1 MKPPFISITMDA
13 NALLEIAE
21 KTARDAGRLLSEG
34 ASHMREVEFQDQR
47 DVKLRADRESEDLIR
62 ERLAATGMPVY
73 GEEKGGDESLRRRY
87 EPYWIVD
94 PLDGTYNYLRGSHLC
109 AVSIGLMRGETP
121 VLGVIHDF
129 NTDTCFSGVVAGLFR
144 VNGCPVEPQW
154 SDGIDQAALVT
165 GFPSGMDRSPAR
177 MEAFIERIAP
187 FKKVRMVG
195 SAALA
200 LAYVAAGIYDVYFEE
215 SIRLWDVA
223 AGLALV
229 QASGGTIRMKESPGG
244 KALAYDVWAGKQ
256 AFFQS

>member
-1 MKPPFISITMDA
+1 MDSI
-13 NALLEIAE
+13 ALLDLAE
-21 KTARDAGRLLSEG
+21 KTARDAGRLLHEG
-34 ASHMREVEFQDQR
+34 AAHMREVEFQDKR
-47 DVKLRADRESEDLIR
+47 DVKLRADRETEERIR
-62 ERLAATGMPVY
+62 ELLAPTGMPVY
-73 GEEKGGDESLRRRY
+73 GEEQGGDESLRRRY

-121 VLGVIHDF
+121 ILGVIHDF
-129 NTDTCFSGVVAGLFR
+129 NTNTCFSGAVAETFR
-144 VNGCPVEPQW
+144 VNGRSVIPDW
-154 SDGIDQAALVT
+154 RDSIDQAALAT

-177 MEAFIERIAP
+177 MEAFVTRIAP

-229 QASGGTIRMKESPGG
+229 QASGGTIRMKESPGN
-244 KALAYDVWAGKQ
+244 KLLAYDVWAGKRE
-256 AFFQS
+256 FFQS